1 MNVYAYNRTDFI
13 NLGVNDDN
21 IENTK
26 DYYVSILSS
35 GGPKGVPI
43 FNRPHDNLF
52 MIRFDDVLESG
63 KMWGKDINGY
73 YDAVAI
79 TIEQAKLLHGFLSN
93 IPESGNVHVHC
104 VYGKSR
110 TGAVAKYLQE
120 YRLATVYNIELDHVN
135 QRVYSLLEEI
145 HESTLL

>member
-52 MIRFDDVLESG
+52 TIRFDDVLESG

-79 TIEQAKLLHGFLSN
+79 TIEQAKLLHGFLSS
-93 IPESGNVHVHC
+93 IPESSNVHVHC

-110 TGAVAKYLQE
+110 TGAVAKYLKE